1 VPAAES
7 PLPATESS
15 PPATESSPPATES
28 SPPATEPPG
37 TPAVSETG
45 DTSTALDATSAF
57 DTPADIDPSTV
68 VEAIPSDLTETLI
81 SNVPAALQ
89 YGDMAAL
96 GLAGWSPAGLV
107 RWSMELINVST
118 GMPWFW
124 TIIAGST
131 LWRLACVPWAIRG
144 FQVSARLLPHQP
156 QLLALQK
163 AIAKSRQTQ
172 NPLELQKAAQA
183 MSRFYKSH
191 NISPL
196 AGLVSLVQLP
206 FTFGLFFGVQKMC
219 NLPVEQLRDSGFA
232 LLPDLTL
239 SDPTMV
245 LPLAMCVL
253 INIQIKVGLP
263 DLKFLV
269 IFTDV
274 LITAFGQGL

>member
-1 VPAAES
+1 MNTTAES
-7 PLPATESS
+7 TA
-15 PPATESSPPATES
+15 AIN
-28 SPPATEPPG
+28 
-37 TPAVSETG
+37 
-45 DTSTALDATSAF
+45 TSTGVDASTSLDA
-57 DTPADIDPSTV
+57 STV
-68 VEAIPSDLTETLI
+68 VEGIPSDLTETLI

-107 RWSMELINVST
+107 RWSMELLNVST

-124 TIIAGST
+124 TIIVGSA

-156 QLLALQK
+156 QLLVLQK
-163 AIAKSRQTQ
+163 SVAKAREAQ

-206 FTFGLFFGVQKMC
+206 ITFGLFFGVQKMC
-219 NLPVEQLRDSGFA
+219 NLPVEQLRDSGVSF
-232 LLPDLTL
+232 LPDLTA

-245 LPLAMCVL
+245 LPLAMFVL
-253 INIQIKVGLP
+253 VNTQIKVSSP
-263 DLKFLV
+263 
-269 IFTDV
+269 
-274 LITAFGQGL
+274 

>member
-1 VPAAES
+1 MTTAES
-7 PLPATESS
+7 TAEST
-15 PPATESSPPATES
+15 A
-28 SPPATEPPG
+28 
-37 TPAVSETG
+37 AVN
-45 DTSTALDATSAF
+45 TSTGVDASSSLDA
-57 DTPADIDPSTV
+57 STV
-68 VEAIPSDLTETLI
+68 VEGIPSDLTETLI

-107 RWSMELINVST
+107 RWSMELLNVST

-124 TIIAGST
+124 TIIIGSA

-156 QLLALQK
+156 QLLVLQK
-163 AIAKSRQTQ
+163 SVAKAREAQ

-206 FTFGLFFGVQKMC
+206 ITFGLFFGVQKMC
-219 NLPVEQLRDSGFA
+219 NLPVEQLRDSGVGF
-232 LLPDLTL
+232 LPDLTA
-239 SDPTMV
+239 SDPTMI
-245 LPLAMCVL
+245 LPLAMFVL
-253 INIQIKVGLP
+253 VNTQIKVSSS
-263 DLKFLV
+263 
-269 IFTDV
+269 
-274 LITAFGQGL
+274 

>member
-1 VPAAES
+1 MRGSLGTRSFFWKSSPAPAASPPPAAE
-7 PLPATESS
+7 LPA
-15 PPATESSPPATES
+15 
-28 SPPATEPPG
+28 
-37 TPAVSETG
+37 TPAVSEVA

-124 TIIAGST
+124 TIIVGSA
-131 LWRLACVPWAIRG
+131 LWRLVCVPWAIRG
-144 FQVSARLLPHQP
+144 FQISARLLPLQP
-156 QLLALQK
+156 QILELQK
-163 AIAKSRQTQ
+163 AIAKSRQSQ

-183 MSRFYKSH
+183 MSRFYKTH
-191 NISPL
+191 NISPF

-206 FTFGLFFGVQKMC
+206 ITFGLFFGVQKMC
-219 NLPVEQLRDSGFA
+219 NFPVEQLRDSGFA

-239 SDPTMV
+239 TDPTMV
-245 LPLAMCVL
+245 LPLVMFALV
-253 INIQIKVGLP
+253 NTQIKVGLP
-263 DLKFLV
+263 DLKSLV
-269 IFTDV
+269 NFY
-274 LITAFGQGL
+274 